1 MPENSIAAHHDAK
14 SGEQP
19 ARGFASSTVAHHR
32 QDIGD
37 GVALMRVGRGE
48 TGQPFREDRA
58 LAGRRFATP
67 FPDPEPYDDRD
78 ALHRQVTEAPLI
90 PAMLPLGDGPTGWT
104 SRHRVALGLDN
115 PLTFGP
121 ADRVDDHGRTGRAD
135 ALLCHEQHSTPRR
148 NPVAPITEFADDPNY
163 GQRDSGG
170 RPVRQQAARTRNSL
184 MEPLTR
190 APSAAR
196 PCQQI
201 ATSEP
206 GRVYMLSRRSN
217 RVARCSEPRAEVLA
231 DRRVNLARLLLR
243 KSGEIGRQDELGRQT
258 IIQRIQM
265 GGD

>member
-1 MPENSIAAHHDAK
+1 MPAQPRRQRGGGPIRQHVGDSSALKIHEDGSTRGASAPGPLINANNPQFPSSALSLRPTLELPENSIAAHDDAK
-14 SGEQP
+14 PGEQP
-19 ARGFASSTVAHHR
+19 ARGFASSTAAHHR

-90 PAMLPLGDGPTGWT
+90 PAMLRLGDGPTGWT

-135 ALLCHEQHSTPRR
+135 ALLRHDQHSTPRR
-148 NPVAPITEFADDPNY
+148 NPVTTITEFADDP
-163 GQRDSGG
+163 
-170 RPVRQQAARTRNSL
+170 L
-184 MEPLTR
+184 
-190 APSAAR
+190 
-196 PCQQI
+196 
-201 ATSEP
+201 
-206 GRVYMLSRRSN
+206 
-217 RVARCSEPRAEVLA
+217 
-231 DRRVNLARLLLR
+231 
-243 KSGEIGRQDELGRQT
+243 
-258 IIQRIQM
+258 
-265 GGD
+265 